1 MLKLPLQNS
10 TALKPLSMR
19 CYLLMQTQTL
29 MYPVKTTAAHPKLVS
44 PLLCHFKIAGC
55 AGIGGVFFGRVE
67 RCRDS
72 TAFGQDEEC
81 A

>member
-29 MYPVKTTAAHPKLVS
+29 MYPVKTTAAHPKSVS
-44 PLLCHFKIAGC
+44 PIA
-55 AGIGGVFFGRVE
+55 VPF
-67 RCRDS
+67 
-72 TAFGQDEEC
+72 
-81 A
+81 